1 MNPRA
6 APATLG
12 SSVARLPSAQDAGDP
27 GPKEK
32 RGGPAPLPAWGGSP
46 CKQIMKQQLGKTGG
60 HRATLDRVLP
70 VTWEGGGEMEWLVFG
85 KRAFRTFWFL
95 KFIYT

>member
-32 RGGPAPLPAWGGSP
+32 RGGPAPLPAWGG
-46 CKQIMKQQLGKTGG
+46 GR
-60 HRATLDRVLP
+60 RANKSGNSN
-70 VTWEGGGEMEWLVFG
+70 WERQADTEQ
-85 KRAFRTFWFL
+85 R
-95 KFIYT
+95 